1 MNNLKFMKLQIKHFT
16 LILIISLL
24 SFSARSEDIYTFGIV
39 PQQSA
44 TKLAKLWGP
53 ILQRIGNQSG
63 IRIQFA
69 TAPDI
74 PTFEQRLSEGVYD
87 FAYMNPYHFTVFNK
101 QPGYQALVKAKDKR
115 IKGIIVVRKDSPIE
129 NLEQLNNS
137 DMAFPAP
144 AAFAASILTRSHLA
158 AIGVK
163 IRPHYVSSHDSV
175 YLTVAKDL
183 YVAGGGVMRTF
194 NNMDSSTRDKL
205 RILWT
210 TDGYTPHA
218 IAFHPRVATEIG
230 DTVRKNL
237 ISLAEDPEGKAL
249 LKNIRLKS
257 FTVANNSDWDDVR
270 SLKIDLLN
278 DL

>member
-1 MNNLKFMKLQIKHFT
+1 VQAEQPT
-16 LILIISLL
+16 YS
-24 SFSARSEDIYTFGIV
+24 FGIV

-44 TKLAKLWGP
+44 SKLAKLWGP
-53 ILQRIGNQSG
+53 ILQQLSQESG
-63 IRIQFA
+63 YNLTFK

-74 PTFEQRLSEGVYD
+74 PSFEQRLASGEYD
-87 FAYMNPYHFTVFNK
+87 FAYMNPYHFTVFNQK
-101 QPGYQALVKAKDKR
+101 PGYQAMAMARDKR

-129 NLEQLNNS
+129 NLEQLNNT

-144 AAFAASILTRSHLA
+144 AAFAASILTRAHLA
-158 AIGVK
+158 EIGVK

-175 YLTVAKDL
+175 YLTVAKGL
-183 YVAGGGVMRTF
+183 YVGGGGVMRTF
-194 NNMDSSTRDKL
+194 NSIDESTRSQL

-218 IAFHPRVATEIG
+218 IAFHTRIPPEIA
-230 DTVRKNL
+230 DTIQKQL
-237 ISLAEDPEGKAL
+237 LSLDESPDGKEL
-249 LKNIRLKS
+249 LKGINLKG
-257 FTVANNSDWDDVR
+257 FTAADNAEWDDVR